1 MSTPEDE
8 PWLLVNNSFKDVSV
22 TVSVTFTPSFRSPF
36 QITIVAEGKRLHYH
50 KAVLA
55 QHSRLVR
62 QLLTEDAWCRCYDA
76 VISLDSV
83 SAAAVKYVMDLV
95 YSGAGGMA
103 DTEAMADYRAVIEM
117 LMIDTIVLGEARA
130 EEEFNM
136 DEFLNSMR

>member
-1 MSTPEDE
+1 M
-8 PWLLVNNSFKDVSV
+8 
-22 TVSVTFTPSFRSPF
+22 
-36 QITIVAEGKRLHYH
+36 AEGKRLHYH

-83 SAAAVKYVMDLV
+83 SAAGVKYVMDLV

-103 DTEAMADYRAVIEM
+103 DTGESGAMADYRAVIEM
-117 LMIDTIVLGEARA
+117 LMIDTIVLGDARA

-136 DEFLNSMR
+136 DDFLNSMR

>member
-1 MSTPEDE
+1 M
-8 PWLLVNNSFKDVSV
+8 
-22 TVSVTFTPSFRSPF
+22 
-36 QITIVAEGKRLHYH
+36 
-50 KAVLA
+50 A

-136 DEFLNSMR
+136 DEFLNSMG